1 MVSAMLDHFRQ
12 LYQYRALVQILVIR
26 ELKARYRG
34 TVLGFLWSFVNP
46 LVLVVIYALVF
57 SVYLRMDM
65 PNYPAFLLCGI
76 FPWTWFSLGLGEA
89 TNSIINN
96 GGLIKKVYLPSE
108 LFPLVYVSSN
118 MIHYLLTLP
127 IQLLVLLFF
136 RMPLSAY
143 LVFVPLIVFLQLVFM
158 YGLALILSSLAVQF
172 RDLIYIVPNLLMV
185 TFFLTPILYPS
196 TVIPDRYNFLLTVN
210 PVAHLVQSYQDVFY
224 YDKIPSAL
232 GLSAMAVCDCILL
245 FVGFSFFEAR
255 SDLFAEEV

>member
-1 MVSAMLDHFRQ
+1 MSKALDHFRE
-12 LYQYRALVQILVIR
+12 LYQHRALLQILVVR

-46 LVLVVIYALVF
+46 LVLVLIYALVF
-57 SVYLRMDM
+57 SVYLRMEM

-118 MIHYLLTLP
+118 MVHYLLTLP
-127 IQLLVLLFF
+127 IQLLVLVYF
-136 RMPLSAY
+136 RMPPSGY
-143 LVFVPLIVFLQLVFM
+143 LVFLPVIVFLQLIFM
-158 YGLALILSSLAVQF
+158 YGLALIFSSLAVQF
-172 RDLIYIVPNLLMV
+172 RDVIHIVPNILML

-196 TVIPDRYNFLLTVN
+196 TIIPERYDFLLALN
-210 PVAHLVQSYQDVFY
+210 PVAHLIQSYQDILY
-224 YDKIPSAL
+224 YGRPPSLLSMSAVIL
-232 GLSAMAVCDCILL
+232 SDCVLLLAGL
-245 FVGFSFFEAR
+245 SFFEAR